1 MKGSSRRLIRAVFL
15 AGIAAGGALLLLFI
29 YLPFSPEEIETW
41 DSSPVLLDNRGE
53 PFFAALSKSSEWS
66 IPIPLSEMGKWIPL
80 AAVEV
85 EDRRFRDHM
94 GIDLISV
101 FRALL
106 QNIRSGRVVS
116 GASTITSQLIRLSHP
131 RPRTI
136 QTKLIEFAAAVK
148 AEKVFSKDRILE
160 LYLNRAPF
168 GGNIRGVQAA
178 ALMYF
183 SKSAAELSLA
193 EAALLVGMLKGPS
206 LYRPDRNPE
215 MSRGRRDFTLSLLA
229 ERGIITGLQF
239 HRAMKELLPKERRS
253 LPSKAWHFALSILD
267 ENREGGMIQTT
278 LDTRV
283 QELLER
289 TLAASLAAL
298 PAEIT
303 AAGIVMENKTGAILA
318 YCGNGRLGTELPG
331 SWVDCARS
339 PRSPG
344 SALKPFAYLAAFE
357 RGTHTPSTLMA
368 DTPLAFSGNAP
379 RNFDMT
385 YRGPVPL
392 RTALADSLNVPAVR
406 ILRAAGPELVLDL
419 LRNAG
424 FRTLSK
430 PTGYYGD
437 SLILGGGEVTLLQMA
452 EAYCMLANLGIRR
465 SPVFLRDENLPE
477 RRITSE
483 GAAFL
488 IADILKDTGR
498 LLPVQGKRI
507 EREKGWFAFKT
518 GTSYGYRDA
527 WTAAYNPKFTV
538 IIWMGDPS
546 GKPHGE
552 LVGIHAA
559 APVIVEILRSLPETG
574 WYEPPSGVETRA
586 VCALSGAPPSPVCP
600 STRTEYALA
609 GISSPA
615 PCQLHVSRDGEV
627 KIVWPAEL
635 EEYAL
640 RRALEFR
647 TGREAAIVSP
657 LPGSKYFLTP
667 FGGDQKT
674 ALKAEGATPPVYWF
688 VGGKFIGKQE
698 GTVPLFWIL
707 EKGTHSVSLVDS
719 RGKTATSRITV
730 ESIAKDPAE
739 SPGQAPLLL
748 TPADRNESPPP
759 GLQKVP
765 ALSR

>member
-1 MKGSSRRLIRAVFL
+1 MKGSSRRFIRAVFL

-29 YLPFSPEEIETW
+29 HLPFSPEDIETW
-41 DSSPVLLDNRGE
+41 DSSPVLMDRRGE
-53 PFFAALSKSSEWS
+53 PFFAALSESSEWS

-85 EDRRFRDHM
+85 EDRRFRDHR
-94 GIDLISV
+94 GVDLISV
-101 FRALL
+101 IRAVL

-148 AEKVFSKDRILE
+148 AEQVFSKDRILE

-168 GGNIRGVQAA
+168 GGNIRGVEVAA
-178 ALMYF
+178 RMYF

-215 MSRGRRDFTLSLLA
+215 TSRSRRDFILSLLA
-229 ERGIITGLQF
+229 ERGIISGGQL
-239 HRAMKELLPKERRS
+239 RLALSEPLPEERRS
-253 LPSKAWHFALSILD
+253 LPSKARHFALAALGD
-267 ENREGGMIQTT
+267 RRQGGMIHTT
-278 LDTRV
+278 LDTRI

-289 TLAASLAAL
+289 TLGASLAAL
-298 PAEIT
+298 PEEIT
-303 AAGIVMENKTGAILA
+303 GAGIVMENKTGEIRA
-318 YCGNGRLGTELPG
+318 YCGNGRLGTGLSG

-406 ILRAAGPELVLDL
+406 ILRAAGQELVLDL

-465 SPVFLRDENLPE
+465 SPVFLRDEILPE
-477 RRITSE
+477 RRIVSE

-527 WTAAYNPKFTV
+527 WTAAYNPKYTV

-552 LVGIHAA
+552 LVGLHAA
-559 APVIVEILRSLPETG
+559 APVIVEILRSLPEAG
-574 WYEPPSGVETRA
+574 WYEIPSGVETRA
-586 VCALSGAPPSPVCP
+586 VCVLSGDPPSPVCP
-600 STRTEYALA
+600 STRIEYALA
-609 GISSPA
+609 GISAPA
-615 PCQLHVSRDGEV
+615 PCRLHVSRDGEV

-640 RRALEFR
+640 RRALEFK

-667 FGGDQKT
+667 FGGTQKT
-674 ALKAEGATPPVYWF
+674 SLKAEGATPPVYWF

-698 GTVPLFWIL
+698 GTVPLFWTL
-707 EKGTHSVSLVDS
+707 ERGTHSVSLVDS
-719 RGKTATSRITV
+719 KGKTATSRITV
-730 ESIAKDPAE
+730 EAVEKDPAE
-739 SPGQAPLLL
+739 SPGHAPLLL
-748 TPADRNESPPP
+748 TPED
-759 GLQKVP
+759 
-765 ALSR
+765 